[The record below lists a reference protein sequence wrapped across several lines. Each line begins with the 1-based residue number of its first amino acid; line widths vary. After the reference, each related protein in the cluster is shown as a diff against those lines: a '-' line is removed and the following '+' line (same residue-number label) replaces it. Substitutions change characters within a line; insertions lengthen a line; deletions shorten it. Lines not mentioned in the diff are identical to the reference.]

1 VKDPYTMT
9 EAEVDALWAWAATKA
24 EMRTA
29 TQAVSAATTALR
41 QATVA
46 AEYRRRHP
54 EVAPETRDVI
64 VRLLAEMESSKKRRA

>member
-1 VKDPYTMT
+1 VKDPYTIT

-24 EMRTA
+24 EMRA
-29 TQAVSAATTALR
+29 ALHAVSGATTALR

-54 EVAPETRDVI
+54 EVLPETRDGI
-64 VRLLAEMESSKKRRA
+64 VLLLAALEAGTRRA